1 MVASALLASFVFS
14 SCSTGVKFPDGS
26 RNEYIS
32 VRTVVKDP
40 TIETTSKE
48 NEVHG
53 RIQNALKAEF
63 TSRGL
68 QYGTGNSDLI
78 VTYLVVYQDNIMTA
92 FHDTYFGT
100 NDNAEEISKLA
111 HKRGVI
117 EKRIFQGKIRAA
129 QVERHIAYS

>member
-78 VTYLVVYQDNIMTA
+78 VTYLVVYQDNIKTT
-92 FHDTYFGT
+92 FRDTYFGT
-100 NDNAEEISKLA
+100 NDNAEEISELA